1 MSAVIVL
8 LVKWKTTPSFRIPL
22 ECLCSG
28 EDPATIWSCLSSQ
41 SLVEILFDIVPGAKL
56 GNTKIYSSSRSI
68 SNGFMDILLELEAIY
83 IFSRNAVEPLSE
95 LDRSVLLIADGIK
108 TNCELGS
115 LNKFGANGNHS
126 RDPNVNF
133 CHSGTPRWMEE
144 GKGGRIEL
152 ERTKQLSVCTCF
164 PQHWH
169 LSAYGRTHVVLM
181 DPTR

>member
-1 MSAVIVL
+1 M
-8 LVKWKTTPSFRIPL
+8 
-22 ECLCSG
+22 
-28 EDPATIWSCLSSQ
+28 
-41 SLVEILFDIVPGAKL
+41 VEILFDIVPGAKL

-95 LDRSVLLIADGIK
+95 LDRSVLLIADGIM

-126 RDPNVNF
+126 RDPNANF
-133 CHSGTPRWMEE
+133 CHSGAPRWMEE

-152 ERTKQLSVCTCF
+152 ERTSLVYARVFHSTGIYLHTDGHMRNFPVPGFNGPYSIVALYLFAFPVSIQIQL
-164 PQHWH
+164 
-169 LSAYGRTHVVLM
+169 YKII
-181 DPTR
+181 